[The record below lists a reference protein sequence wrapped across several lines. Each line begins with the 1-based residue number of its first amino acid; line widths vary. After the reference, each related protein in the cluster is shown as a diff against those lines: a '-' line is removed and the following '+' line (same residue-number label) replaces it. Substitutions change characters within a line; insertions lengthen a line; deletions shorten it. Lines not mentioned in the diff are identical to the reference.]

1 MSLVLQQAL
10 LAGLLTGMLYAL
22 IAVGFALI
30 FGVVRV
36 FNLAYGEFI
45 VIAGYI
51 CFWLWSLNGVD
62 PLLSIPASM
71 LILAAIGGA
80 TKKIMDGVGEPFEI
94 NTIVF
99 TFGLA
104 LFLENLM
111 LSMWSGDYRLVVV
124 DYLNQSIP
132 VIGVNT
138 SLGRLLIFLVS
149 IVAIALLHYFL
160 KKTYTGMAMRA
171 TSQER
176 DAASLMGINI
186 KKMDLYAFA
195 IGSAMAGIAGSLFVS
210 IHYVYPSI
218 GLEVTIIAL
227 VVSIFGGIGDM
238 RSLILGGLILGLSES
253 LTVALLGLQWKEL
266 AGFAMLI
273 LLLLFRPHGL
283 LGGRRY

>member
-1 MSLVLQQAL
+1 MSIVLQQAL
-10 LAGLLTGMLYAL
+10 LAGLLTGMLYAM

-36 FNLAYGEFI
+36 FNLAHGEFI

-51 CFWLWSLNGVD
+51 CFWLWNLKGVD
-62 PLLSIPASM
+62 PLISIPISM
-71 LILAAIGGA
+71 LLLAAIGGSIE
-80 TKKIMDGVGEPFEI
+80 KIIDRVGEPFEL

-99 TFGLA
+99 TFGLM

-111 LSMWSGDYRLVVV
+111 LSIWSGDYRLVVV
-124 DYLNQSIP
+124 DYLNQSIS
-132 VIGVNT
+132 ILGVNT
-138 SLGRLLIFLVS
+138 SFGRLLVFAVS
-149 IVAIALLHYFL
+149 LAAIALLHYFL

-186 KKMDLYAFA
+186 KRIDLYAFS
-195 IGSAMAGIAGSLFVS
+195 IGAAMAGIAGPLFVS
-210 IHYVYPSI
+210 IHYVYPSL

-227 VVSIFGGIGDM
+227 VVTIFGGIGEVK
-238 RSLILGGLILGLSES
+238 SLILGGLILGISES
-253 LTVALLGLQWKEL
+253 FTVALLGLQWREL

-273 LLLLFRPHGL
+273 VLLLLRPYGL
-283 LGGRRY
+283 VGGKRY

>member
-1 MSLVLQQAL
+1 MAIVLQQAL

-36 FNLAYGEFI
+36 FNLSHGEFI

-51 CFWLWSLNGVD
+51 SYWLWSLKGVD
-62 PLLSIPASM
+62 PLLSIPISM
-71 LILAAIGGA
+71 LLLSIIGGSI
-80 TKKIMDGVGEPFEI
+80 KKIMEGVKEPFEL

-99 TFGLA
+99 TFGLT

-111 LSMWSGDYRLVVV
+111 LSLWSGDYRLIAAN
-124 DYLNQSIP
+124 YLDQSIS
-132 VIGVNT
+132 ILGVST
-138 SLGRLLIFLVS
+138 SLGRFLAFTVS
-149 IVAIALLHYFL
+149 LVAIALLHCFF
-160 KKTYTGMAMRA
+160 KKTYLGLAMRA

-186 KKMDLYAFA
+186 KKIDLYAFS
-195 IGSAMAGIAGSLFVS
+195 IGAALAGIAGPLFAS
-210 IHYVYPSI
+210 IHYVYPSA

-227 VVSIFGGIGDM
+227 VVTIFGGVGEIRGI
-238 RSLILGGLILGLSES
+238 ILGGLILGISEAF
-253 LTVALLGLQWKEL
+253 TVALLGFQWREL

-273 LLLLFRPHGL
+273 ILLLLRPYGL
-283 LGGRRY
+283 LGGKRY